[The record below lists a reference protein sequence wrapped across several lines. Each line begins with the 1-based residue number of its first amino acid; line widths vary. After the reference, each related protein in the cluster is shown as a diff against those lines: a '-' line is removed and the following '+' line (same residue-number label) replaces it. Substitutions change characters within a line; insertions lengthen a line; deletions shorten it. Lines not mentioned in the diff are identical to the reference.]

1 MVSHM
6 STYSIRT
13 SLSTPCSLELSTVD
27 LLYNL
32 DTLYQ
37 HPYTQHRFVDIEV
50 GVTNKAMA
58 TKMGLVCYVHPEMGE
73 TDGKPTVMFSAM
85 VSLKGGKELQSYQMK
100 CDTKAQANRTIKS
113 YQKKLEKGA
122 FMFITH

>member
-1 MVSHM
+1 MAATGRVSTTAA
-6 STYSIRT
+6 SWGNR
-13 SLSTPCSLELSTVD
+13 ELSTVD
-27 LLYNL
+27 LLYKL
-32 DTLYQ
+32 DTLY
-37 HPYTQHRFVDIEV
+37 HCAYTLNRFVDIEV

-73 TDGKPTVMFSAM
+73 SEGKPSVMFSAM

-100 CDTKAQANRTIKS
+100 CDTKAQAKRTIAS

-122 FMFITH
+122 FLFITH